1 MSHVM
6 SSRLYRS
13 HSDCSQQ
20 FLPCELFEQAGP
32 GAASS
37 RAGAT
42 GTVDAARAAAG
53 PLGGV
58 PGAGQS
64 RLPWGAQLRARFS
77 LETVMTFNSVTA
89 HRL

>member
-1 MSHVM
+1 M

-13 HSDCSQQ
+13 HSDRSQQ

-42 GTVDAARAAAG
+42 GAAAG

-77 LETVMTFNSVTA
+77 LETVITFNSVTA

>member
-13 HSDCSQQ
+13 HSDRSQQ

-32 GAASS
+32 GATSS
-37 RAGAT
+37 RAGVT
-42 GTVDAARAAAG
+42 GAAAW

-77 LETVMTFNSVTA
+77 LETVITFNSVTA

>member
-13 HSDCSQQ
+13 HSDRPSS
-20 FLPCELFEQAGP
+20 FSPANSEQAGP

-37 RAGAT
+37 RAGVT

-77 LETVMTFNSVTA
+77 LETVITFNSVTA

>member
-13 HSDCSQQ
+13 HSDRSQQ

-37 RAGAT
+37 RAGAM
-42 GTVDAARAAAG
+42 GAAAG
-53 PLGGV
+53 PPRGV
-58 PGAGQS
+58 PGARQS

-77 LETVMTFNSVTA
+77 LETVITFNSVTA